1 MCQSKKGREYI
12 IKQKMVTIENID
24 IDLKLNEEEF
34 IDPLILEN

>member
-1 MCQSKKGREYI
+1 MCQSKKGREYV